1 MQSKKK
7 VLFISGSFVALLL
20 PAAIGFSVLSQTS
33 SPMSEKEYKK
43 TVEVEEKSTKVI
55 FEMGQSQAYQEDEDG
70 IKTYQYPIASLEA
83 EDGSSFNLNYF
94 ILESNQ
100 PIAYSKETYTRSGVL
115 DYISIELPINI
126 SGNIGEIS
134 TEDLE
139 NNQSIN
145 YPLSL
150 NADDLKWSNGS
161 FESTMNFDELKD
173 EIADETYAAYT
184 EAHAL
189 IHHGLYK
196 KVLMICGSCM
206 AVVLLGS
213 VWLYIRL
220 FKQKKEG
227 EVLNE

>member
-7 VLFISGSFVALLL
+7 VLFISGSFVAFLL
-20 PAAIGFSVLSQTS
+20 PAAIGFGVLSQS
-33 SPMSEKEYKK
+33 ASPMSENEYTKA
-43 TVEVEEKSTKVI
+43 VQVEEKTTNAV
-55 FEMGQSQAYQEDEDG
+55 FEMGQSQAYRENEDG
-70 IKTYQYPIASLEA
+70 SKTYQYPIASLET
-83 EDGSSFNLNYF
+83 EDGASFNLNYF
-94 ILESNQ
+94 ILENSQ
-100 PIAYSKETYTRSGVL
+100 PIAYSKETYTRSGTL
-115 DYISIELPINI
+115 DYVSIELPINI
-126 SGNIGEIS
+126 SGNIGEKS

-139 NNQSIN
+139 SNQSIN

-150 NADDLKWSNGS
+150 NADDLKWSNDS
-161 FESTMNFDELKD
+161 FESKMNFDELKD
-173 EIADETYAAYT
+173 EIADETYTAYT

-189 IHHGLYK
+189 IHHDLYK

>member
-1 MQSKKK
+1 MQRKKK
-7 VLFISGSFVALLL
+7 VLFIGGSFVALLL
-20 PAAIGFSVLSQTS
+20 PAAIGFGVLSQTS

-126 SGNIGEIS
+126 SGNIGER
-134 TEDLE
+134 TTHDLE
-139 NNQSIN
+139 SNQITN

-150 NADDLKWSNGS
+150 KADDLGWSNES
-161 FESTMNFDELKD
+161 FEPTMNIDELKD
-173 EIADETYAAYT
+173 EIADETYTAYT

-189 IHHGLYK
+189 IQHDFIK
-196 KVLMICGSCM
+196 RVVLICGGCM
-206 AVVLLGS
+206 GILLVGI